1 MVFKNHQTETEE
13 QYFYATDNF
22 EGTEAQWDVSPLIF
36 AQTHPNPSL
45 VKKDINAALKSV
57 KTIDGQDGYICG
69 SVVES
74 KVIIPG
80 QPRLSANIV
89 FDDPKLETMYNEGK
103 LALSSA
109 FFCPNNPDG
118 RLNGKVEPNHVLVFV
133 QDDSNQPRDLGSGW
147 WHNKVED
154 GNMVDSKMHGGPGS
168 GRYPAG
174 SGGNSSSG
182 GKGGDEKL
190 SAPERVRGQSTHAA
204 REKASP
210 GETIKTTPGD
220 KLVRS
225 PSNKEAQKLLDMNV
239 GDEVSM
245 KGLKWGTDETNNN
258 PELGGMENG
267 GGWDDGQRGL
277 HQATIVMEDIPQEAT
292 VTRGTGAV
300 ERSQTFLTV
309 APSKYAIK
317 DISKNV
323 HVIPREVIPP
333 NKWGS
338 GGVVEEKKIY
348 QYVITVAP
356 VDSKT
361 NKDEDVGDIE
371 KFKSFVNK
379 LWHKLTGD
387 VDDSSRIDDERP
399 PVNDQPIHS
408 HGDGGDGMD
417 PTIQK
422 KIKELDAKVT
432 ALQNERDALAKT
444 NKALEDEKA
453 DLSKVIDSIALEK
466 EDKAWANLRDTKI
479 PRGWLVGDK
488 AEDTQRSEYKK
499 DPVAYLNKI
508 IEAKRED
515 PKGEVGM
522 PFTNQ
527 NDDGDDTAKMN
538 TLLVKSNIPGRLH

>member
-69 SVVES
+69 AVVES

-109 FFCPNNPDG
+109 FFCPNEPDG

-133 QDDSNQPRDLGSGW
+133 QDDNNQPRDLGSGW
-147 WHNKVED
+147 WHNKAED
-154 GNMVDSKMHGGPGS
+154 GNVVNQKMHGGPGS
-168 GRYPAG
+168 GRYLAG
-174 SGGNSSSG
+174 SGEGNSKIAGTLKSPASEEYIENAKEDMRATGTVVNEAGYSNDAGDQAFAEMESAFDELDASWESFGMEDTARNVG
-182 GKGGDEKL
+182 GAVALALASDDLGGEIDNETVIGL
-190 SAPERVRGQSTHAA
+190 RDNLARIFSAAIQ
-204 REKASP
+204 EKANQTGHSDDVIF
-210 GETIKTTPGD
+210 GATAKSYFIKGFNETLPDVTGD
-220 KLVRS
+220 
-225 PSNKEAQKLLDMNV
+225 NQ
-239 GDEVSM
+239 
-245 KGLKWGTDETNNN
+245 
-258 PELGGMENG
+258 MENKS
-267 GGWDDGQRGL
+267 DL
-277 HQATIVMEDIPQEAT
+277 
-292 VTRGTGAV
+292 
-300 ERSQTFLTV
+300 
-309 APSKYAIK
+309 
-317 DISKNV
+317 
-323 HVIPREVIPP
+323 
-333 NKWGS
+333 
-338 GGVVEEKKIY
+338 
-348 QYVITVAP
+348 
-356 VDSKT
+356 
-361 NKDEDVGDIE
+361 E

-422 KIKELDAKVT
+422 KIEELDAKVT

-453 DLSKVIDSIALEK
+453 NLSKVIDGIALEK

-488 AEDTQRSEYKK
+488 AEDTQKSEYKK

-527 NDDGDDTAKMN
+527 NDDSDDTAKMN